1 MGASKY
7 PLHSICIDKES
18 LKRLFLEI
26 IKLLRTTKNYAAK
39 LWPIIQRDG
48 KLMKGLKSHDYHVL
62 MQQVLPVCLCTSM
75 QEETRMSLISLSWV
89 FNKICLKV
97 IDPSMMEVLKEEVV
111 ETMSSFKKKFLLPT
125 LM

>member
-1 MGASKY
+1 
-7 PLHSICIDKES
+7 
-18 LKRLFLEI
+18 
-26 IKLLRTTKNYAAK
+26 
-39 LWPIIQRDG
+39 
-48 KLMKGLKSHDYHVL
+48 MKGLKSHDYHVL
-62 MQQVLPVCLCTSM
+62 MQQVLPVCLCTLM

-111 ETMSSFKKKFLLPT
+111 ETMSSLEKNFLLPT

>member
-111 ETMSSFKKKFLLPT
+111 ETMSSLEKNFLLPT

>member
-1 MGASKY
+1 
-7 PLHSICIDKES
+7 
-18 LKRLFLEI
+18 
-26 IKLLRTTKNYAAK
+26 
-39 LWPIIQRDG
+39 
-48 KLMKGLKSHDYHVL
+48 MKGLKSHDYHVL
-62 MQQVLPVCLCTSM
+62 MQQVLPVCLCTLM

>member
-1 MGASKY
+1 
-7 PLHSICIDKES
+7 
-18 LKRLFLEI
+18 
-26 IKLLRTTKNYAAK
+26 
-39 LWPIIQRDG
+39 
-48 KLMKGLKSHDYHVL
+48 MKGLKSHDYHVL

>member
-89 FNKICLKV
+89 FNKIFLKV